1 MKLLFLGFLAAMLM
15 SAKSFAQTTYDVQ
28 LTCSS
33 WSTLPAACQISQFS
47 NVQVIQY
54 YLAREYSNNKCYT
67 GSSQNFYISSN
78 TLNVYNGCRGLFYIR
93 YQAWNQPPP
102 PPPGGCYISQQS
114 NGGGLE
120 YVVFDPRG
128 FEIGRSLSLA
138 RATEI
143 KEQAERQGRC
153 GGSGNNPNPSSCY
166 YDLNS
171 YCYQIGANTIG
182 SCESWSSNKCNSQS
196 GNFGYVNNV
205 KDITNFCI
213 RYGAG
218 TVNNC
223 LEWSSNVSANKSSGF
238 GNCVVGYSDSCV
250 RQGQQVNNCLNYYS
264 QNICY

>member
-1 MKLLFLGFLAAMLM
+1 MKLLFLGFFAVIMM

-33 WSTLPAACQISQFS
+33 WSNLPAACQISQFS
-47 NVQVIQY
+47 NIRVIQY
-54 YLAREYSNNKCYT
+54 YLAQEYSNNKCYS
-67 GSSQNFYISSN
+67 GAGQNFYISTN

-93 YQAWNQPPP
+93 YQTWNQPQPN
-102 PPPGGCYISQQS
+102 GCYISQQN

-143 KEQAERQGRC
+143 KEQAEREGRC
-153 GGSGNNPNPSSCY
+153 GGGGPGPIPGSCY
-166 YDLNS
+166 NDLNN
-171 YCYQIGANTIG
+171 YCYQLGANAQG
-182 SCESWSSNKCNSQS
+182 SCERWSSSKCSSQA
-196 GNFGYVNNV
+196 GTFGYVNNV
-205 KDITNFCI
+205 RDITNFCI
-213 RYGAG
+213 QYGAG

-223 LEWSSNVSANKSSGF
+223 LEWASNVSANKSSNYGS
-238 GNCVVGYSDSCV
+238 CVVGYSNSCV